1 MPPVKR
7 SRVPP
12 QTDVGWLSESG
23 VLDCMVLLGPTPYLA
38 FSQYAQ
44 LTGTAC
50 PPQHTYRH
58 THTQFG
64 GLKNVGILLLF
75 LDSDH

>member
-1 MPPVKR
+1 MYVFRGTFQREGEGAPPVKR
-7 SRVPP
+7 SRDPP

-23 VLDCMVLLGPTPYLA
+23 VLDCMVLLGPTPHLA

-58 THTQFG
+58 TH
-64 GLKNVGILLLF
+64 N
-75 LDSDH
+75 